1 MLKGMI
7 GLIILILIGIG
18 SLNYKKDEYQNLKEE
33 VKKIRKLDYYS
44 ILDESNYL
52 DLMKRKEIDKK
63 TLFFLT
69 IFIVII
75 ILALILIAVVFKSVE
90 WIRISIVAAA
100 TMLSIIVILFSIVF
114 KRYYSVVLASVFY
127 IPTIVGVFLF
137 IYFNKNYQD
146 KNNLIFFLVYCIGIH
161 IVITL
166 CYTGPYLIKLDKTV
180 TLYLPLVIAVMSM
193 LSYIECIDKDIVS
206 LLTSMYAV
214 GIFLI
219 KKKLKY
225 HKKKAE
231 DIYKGILSSRFSNGT
246 RLTAEYE
253 ECKKCVFYGGESF
266 KNRILEN
273 EDLYKLIEKK
283 ESNNITSKK
292 SKMSTVKE
300 WLKNMISS

>member
-7 GLIILILIGIG
+7 VLIIFILIGIG
-18 SLNYKKDEYQNLKEE
+18 VLIYKKEEYKNLKEE
-33 VKKIRKLDYYS
+33 VIKIRELDYYS

-52 DLMKRKEIDKK
+52 DLMKRKESDKK

-69 IFIVII
+69 IFIVTI
-75 ILALILIAVVFKSVE
+75 ILVLILIVVVFKSVE
-90 WIRISIVAAA
+90 WIRTFIVAAA
-100 TMLSIIVILFSIVF
+100 LMLSIIVILFSIVF
-114 KRYYSVVLASVFY
+114 KRYYSAVLMSVFY

-166 CYTGPYLIKLDKTV
+166 CYKGPYLIKLDETV
-180 TLYLPLVIAVMSM
+180 TLCLPLVITVVSM
-193 LSYIECIDKDIVS
+193 LSYIKCIDKDIVS

-219 KKKLKY
+219 KIKLKY

-231 DIYKGILSSRFSNGT
+231 DIYKGILSRRFSNGT
-246 RLTAEYE
+246 VLTAEYE

-266 KNRILEN
+266 KNRIL
-273 EDLYKLIEKK
+273 
-283 ESNNITSKK
+283 
-292 SKMSTVKE
+292 
-300 WLKNMISS
+300 